1 MTARWER
8 RAVRLAWSVG
18 LCALGLVT
26 ASVVLLALDWEA
38 IDSPG
43 TAQLTLFL
51 GAPINGVLGVLIAT
65 RRPRNAI
72 GWFLLAIAATGAI
85 FLFTDFL
92 AIRGLLSGAPP
103 NGWVAWPGNVFAS
116 ATVVGE
122 YLIFFLILVF
132 PNGRLLPGPRW
143 RWVAGVALAAIA
155 VELAQSLTSL
165 SPNRPSPRLPGVP
178 NPLAVPAL
186 NGLTNSNSLLPQ
198 LSFFLLIVL
207 VLIAVVVRFRRSRD
221 LERRH
226 MRGFAYVA
234 GATLAAV
241 LLTFSFTPPNHKL
254 GETSV
259 FVLLGTLV
267 AAALA
272 RFRRWRGAE
281 RRPMRWAPYVVAA
294 TLGVGSL
301 SFSFTSPSNGADVA
315 NAALGIGFG
324 VLLPATIGL
333 AVMRHGLYDL
343 DIFISRTIVYGS
355 LAVFITGVYVGIAV
369 GIGTLVGSGGK
380 PNLGLSILATAIVAV
395 GFQPVRERVQK
406 VANRLV
412 YGKRA
417 TPYEVL
423 SQFSER
429 VAESYASDDVL
440 PRMARV
446 LAEGTS
452 ADLAEVW
459 LRSGDA
465 LQRAAVF
472 PLKSSA
478 PAAVHLNGSA
488 ELSIPTADRAV
499 VVRHQGDVLGALT
512 VTKRRGES
520 LTPIE
525 IKLMDDLAHQAG
537 LVLKNVGL
545 TADLQARLEDLR
557 ASRQR
562 LVAAQDDERR
572 KLERNLHDGAQQHL
586 VALKVK
592 LGLVEMLLTRDPE
605 KASATIVALKSDA
618 DEALETLRDLAR
630 GIYPPLLA
638 DRGLAVALQSQA
650 AKATLP
656 VHIDADG
663 VGRYPQEIEAALY
676 FCTLEALQNVQ
687 KYAQASNATV
697 RLREDGSQLLVEVTD
712 HGRGFDVAITSR
724 GAGLTNMQDRLEAL
738 GGTLRIETGPAHGTT
753 LRATVPVPL
762 SMLIS

>member
-1 MTARWER
+1 MTTRWER
-8 RAVRLAWSVG
+8 RAVWLAWGVG
-18 LCALGLVT
+18 LCTLVLLA
-26 ASVVLLALDWEA
+26 ASAVLLALDWEA

-43 TAQLTLFL
+43 TAQLAVFL
-51 GAPINGVLGVLIAT
+51 GVPINGALGVLIAI

-72 GWFLLAIAATGAI
+72 GWFLLAIAVAGAV

-92 AIRGLLSGAPP
+92 AIRALLGGGALD
-103 NGWVAWPGNVFAS
+103 GWVAWSGNVFNNAS
-116 ATVVGE
+116 PVAE
-122 YLIFFLILVF
+122 YLIFLLILFF

-143 RWVAGVALAAIA
+143 RWVAGAALAAIA
-155 VELAQSLTSL
+155 VELVQAFTSVSLNQL
-165 SPNRPSPRLPGVP
+165 SPRVPSVP

-186 NGLTNSNSLLPQ
+186 DALTNSNSLVPQ
-198 LSFFLLIVL
+198 LAFFLLIVL
-207 VLIAVVVRFRRSRD
+207 VLVAVVVRFRRSRD
-221 LERRH
+221 LERQQ

-241 LLTFSFTPPNHKL
+241 LLTFTFTPPNHKL
-254 GETSV
+254 TETSV
-259 FVLLGTLV
+259 FVLVGTLA

-272 RFRRWRGAE
+272 RIRRWRSVQ
-281 RRPMRWAPYVVAA
+281 RRPIRWTPYIVATVV
-294 TLGVGSL
+294 GVGSL
-301 SFSFTSPSNGADVA
+301 SFSFTSPSNGPDVA
-315 NAALGIGFG
+315 NAALGVGFG

-343 DIFISRTIVYGS
+343 DIFISRSIVYGS
-355 LAVFITGVYVGIAV
+355 LAIFITGVYVGIAV

-395 GFQPVRERVQK
+395 GFQPVRERVQR

-412 YGKRA
+412 YGNRA

-423 SQFSER
+423 SHFSER

-452 ADLAEVW
+452 ADVAEVW
-459 LRSGDA
+459 LRSGNA
-465 LQRAAVF
+465 LRRAAVF
-472 PLKSSA
+472 PLQSPA
-478 PAAVHLNGSA
+478 PAAVHLDGSA
-488 ELSIPTADRAV
+488 ELSIPTTDRAV

-525 IKLMDDLAHQAG
+525 IRLMDDLAHQAG

-545 TADLQARLEDLR
+545 TSDLLARLEDLR
-557 ASRQR
+557 SSRRR
-562 LVAAQDDERR
+562 LVAAQDDARR

-586 VALKVK
+586 VAIKVK
-592 LGLVEMLLTRDPE
+592 LGLVDMLLTRDPA

-638 DRGLAVALQSQA
+638 ERGLAVALQSQA
-650 AKATLP
+650 GKATLP
-656 VHIDADG
+656 VHVDADG

-687 KYAQASNATV
+687 KYANASSALV
-697 RLREDGSQLLVEVTD
+697 RLREDGGQLLVEVTD
-712 HGRGFDVAITSR
+712 DGRGFDVAVTSR
-724 GAGLTNMQDRLEAL
+724 GAGLSNMEDRLEAL
-738 GGTLRIETGPAHGTT
+738 GGTLRIETSPAHGTT
-753 LRATVPVPL
+753 LVAKVPVPL
-762 SMLIS
+762 SMRTS

>member
-8 RAVRLAWSVG
+8 RAVRLAWSGG

-143 RWVAGVALAAIA
+143 RWVAGVALA
-155 VELAQSLTSL
+155 SL

-395 GFQPVRERVQK
+395 GFQPVRERLQK
-406 VANRLV
+406 FANRLV

-423 SQFSER
+423 SEFSER
-429 VAESYASDDVL
+429 VAESYASDEVL

-446 LAEGTS
+446 LAEGTA

-459 LRSGDA
+459 LRSGDS
-465 LQRAAVF
+465 LRRAAVF
-472 PLKSSA
+472 PVDSSIAAPVQVDSTATPSA
-478 PAAVHLNGSA
+478 PS
-488 ELSIPTADRAV
+488 ADR
-499 VVRHQGDVLGALT
+499 T
-512 VTKRRGES
+512 V
-520 LTPIE
+520 
-525 IKLMDDLAHQAG
+525 
-537 LVLKNVGL
+537 
-545 TADLQARLEDLR
+545 
-557 ASRQR
+557 
-562 LVAAQDDERR
+562 
-572 KLERNLHDGAQQHL
+572 
-586 VALKVK
+586 
-592 LGLVEMLLTRDPE
+592 
-605 KASATIVALKSDA
+605 
-618 DEALETLRDLAR
+618 
-630 GIYPPLLA
+630 
-638 DRGLAVALQSQA
+638 
-650 AKATLP
+650 
-656 VHIDADG
+656 
-663 VGRYPQEIEAALY
+663 
-676 FCTLEALQNVQ
+676 
-687 KYAQASNATV
+687 
-697 RLREDGSQLLVEVTD
+697 
-712 HGRGFDVAITSR
+712 
-724 GAGLTNMQDRLEAL
+724 
-738 GGTLRIETGPAHGTT
+738 
-753 LRATVPVPL
+753 
-762 SMLIS
+762 

>member
-18 LCALGLVT
+18 PCALGLVT

-241 LLTFSFTPPNHKL
+241 LLTFSFAPPNHKL

-395 GFQPVRERVQK
+395 GFQPVRARLQRLT
-406 VANRLV
+406 NRLV
-412 YGKRA
+412 YGNRA

-423 SQFSER
+423 SEFSGR
-429 VAESYASDDVL
+429 VAETYAAADVL
-440 PRMARV
+440 PRMAQV
-446 LAEGTS
+446 LQEGTG
-452 ADLAEVW
+452 AAAATVW
-459 LRSGDA
+459 LRSGNQ
-465 LQRAAVF
+465 LR
-472 PLKSSA
+472 
-478 PAAVHLNGSA
+478 PAATYPPSANGLSQVEVIGSQLPEMTGTDSA
-488 ELSIPTADRAV
+488 APV
-499 VVRHQGDVLGALT
+499 FHQGALLGALT
-512 VTKRRGES
+512 ITKRRGEAT
-520 LTPIE
+520 TPIE
-525 IKLMDDLAHQAG
+525 L
-537 LVLKNVGL
+537 
-545 TADLQARLEDLR
+545 
-557 ASRQR
+557 
-562 LVAAQDDERR
+562 
-572 KLERNLHDGAQQHL
+572 
-586 VALKVK
+586 
-592 LGLVEMLLTRDPE
+592 
-605 KASATIVALKSDA
+605 
-618 DEALETLRDLAR
+618 
-630 GIYPPLLA
+630 
-638 DRGLAVALQSQA
+638 
-650 AKATLP
+650 
-656 VHIDADG
+656 
-663 VGRYPQEIEAALY
+663 
-676 FCTLEALQNVQ
+676 
-687 KYAQASNATV
+687 
-697 RLREDGSQLLVEVTD
+697 
-712 HGRGFDVAITSR
+712 
-724 GAGLTNMQDRLEAL
+724 
-738 GGTLRIETGPAHGTT
+738 
-753 LRATVPVPL
+753 
-762 SMLIS
+762 